1 MTPVQAVMNAVA
13 VLIMGAAVTAIVS
26 RSRNAVAYL
35 ALLFVTVASALA
47 LWAGGA
53 SLAGAESGSAP
64 ATMAVVSGI
73 GASLTLD
80 VDRFTAFFLL
90 IIGVVAFLSTLYST
104 SHVRIYQRE
113 HPARYYPILLLF
125 FAGVIGVVSVQ
136 DWFFFL
142 VFWEFMTIC
151 SYFLVIYDKEDPG
164 VLRAGFKYI
173 VITHVATIL
182 ILVAAVV
189 LWHAAEPHSFSF
201 AATEQAMGKLGE
213 AAPIVLHVLLALW
226 LIGFATKAGI
236 LPFGDWLPD
245 AYPAAPSGASAAF
258 AGTMTNLGVYG
269 LLRIFVD
276 LLPGSQFSVVWGV
289 VIALLGTGSIFVA
302 TLASL
307 SQGNAKRLI
316 SFCII
321 GQMGYVFLAIGMGIY
336 FLPANPKLA
345 LIGLLAGLFHLM
357 NGVFYK
363 SLLFFTTGS
372 LRYRTGARDLG
383 MMGGLARLLPVTA
396 VMAGIGALSISGM
409 PPFNGFAS
417 KWLIY
422 QVSVIGGI
430 GFPLFL
436 LFGLTAMFISL
447 VTLAALFKYLGAA
460 FLGQPSQ
467 HVAHLTENR
476 NEVPAS
482 MQAPQVILGLCCI
495 AFGLFPMLPLTAIYR
510 AVTSLTTAVS
520 GATLS
525 GALGASALGLTL
537 TPDGAVAGVWHPLA
551 STVALIICVALSYGI
566 ARLAQA
572 PSRVVPVWYCGV
584 DLPQRLGH
592 FHAHGFYEPFRRA
605 FERVYVTTGTPKAAY
620 PTTLAK
626 VFDVDAWLYGPLV
639 KAGSRVAE
647 RFSRSH
653 VGIPQWYLV
662 WQVVGMVLV
671 LLVLFSVMR

>member
-1 MTPVQAVMNAVA
+1 MHAVVLLVLGAV
-13 VLIMGAAVTAIVS
+13 VTAVVS
-26 RSRNAVAYL
+26 RSRSTCAYL
-35 ALLFVTVASALA
+35 ALLFVAAASALA
-47 LWAGGA
+47 LWGGA
-53 SLAGAESGSAP
+53 VRLLSSELAPAP
-64 ATMAVVSGI
+64 ATVAAVSGI
-73 GASLTLD
+73 GASLTLA
-80 VDRFTAFFLL
+80 VDRFSGFFLL
-90 IIGVVAFLSTLYST
+90 IIGVIAFLSTLYST
-104 SHVRIYQRE
+104 SYMRIYQRE
-113 HPARYYPILLLF
+113 HPARFYPILLLF
-125 FAGVIGVVSVQ
+125 FAGIIGVVTVR

-151 SYFLVIYDKEDPG
+151 SYFLVIYDKENPS

-173 VITHVATIL
+173 VVTHVATIL
-182 ILVAAVV
+182 ILIAAVV
-189 LWHAAEPHSFSF
+189 LWHTAEPHSFSF
-201 AATEQAMGKLGE
+201 AASAQAMGKLAE
-213 AAPIVLHVLLALW
+213 TTPIALHVLLALW

-276 LLPGSQFSVVWGV
+276 LLPGSQFSTVWGV
-289 VIALLGTGSIFVA
+289 AIALLGTGSIFVA

-321 GQMGYVFLAIGMGIY
+321 GQMGYVFLAIGMGAY
-336 FLPANPKLA
+336 FMSSNPTLA
-345 LIGLLAGLFHLM
+345 LVGLLAGLFHLM

-372 LRYRTGARDLG
+372 LRYRTGVGDLG

-396 VMAGIGALSISGM
+396 LMAGIGALSISGM
-409 PPFNGFAS
+409 PPFNGFSS

-467 HVAHLTENR
+467 HVAHLTEKR
-476 NEVPAS
+476 NDVPAS
-482 MQAPQVILGLCCI
+482 MQVPQVILGLCCV
-495 AFGLFPMLPLTAIYR
+495 AFGLFPMLPLTAVYR
-510 AVTSLTTAVS
+510 AVTPLTTALS
-520 GATLS
+520 GTTLS
-525 GALGASALGLTL
+525 GALGTSALGLTF
-537 TPDGAVAGVWHPLA
+537 TADGAAAGVWHPLA
-551 STVALIICVALSYGI
+551 STVALGICMAISYGI
-566 ARLAQA
+566 ARMAQA

-605 FERVYVTTGTPKAAY
+605 FERVYVTTGTPKTAY

-626 VFDVDAWLYGPLV
+626 IFDVDAWLYGPLV

-671 LLVLFSVMR
+671 LAVLFSVMR